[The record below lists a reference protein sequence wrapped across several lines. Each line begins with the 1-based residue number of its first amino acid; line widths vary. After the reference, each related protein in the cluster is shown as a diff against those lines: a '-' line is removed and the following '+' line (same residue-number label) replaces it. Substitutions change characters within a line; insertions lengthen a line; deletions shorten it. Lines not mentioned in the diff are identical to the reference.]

1 MRNGRGVRAGLLLG
15 LWPAVQ
21 PGTIF
26 TSVVLDPI
34 QITPGMR
41 EQRQRVGKH
50 RLLFV
55 AERNISRHAPNF
67 EIQDRSC
74 MRASELINVSNAANR
89 VRISSKGRGV
99 PMNMLS
105 IAA

>member
-1 MRNGRGVRAGLLLG
+1 
-15 LWPAVQ
+15 
-21 PGTIF
+21 
-26 TSVVLDPI
+26 
-34 QITPGMR
+34 
-41 EQRQRVGKH
+41 
-50 RLLFV
+50 
-55 AERNISRHAPNF
+55 
-67 EIQDRSC
+67 

>member
-1 MRNGRGVRAGLLLG
+1 MQRRTLVAI
-15 LWPAVQ
+15 AVQ
-21 PGTIF
+21 T
-26 TSVVLDPI
+26 
-34 QITPGMR
+34 
-41 EQRQRVGKH
+41 EQRQRGGKH

-55 AERNISRHAPNF
+55 AERNISRHEPNF

>member
-1 MRNGRGVRAGLLLG
+1 MQRRTLVAI
-15 LWPAVQ
+15 AVQ
-21 PGTIF
+21 T
-26 TSVVLDPI
+26 
-34 QITPGMR
+34 

-55 AERNISRHAPNF
+55 AERNISRHEPNF